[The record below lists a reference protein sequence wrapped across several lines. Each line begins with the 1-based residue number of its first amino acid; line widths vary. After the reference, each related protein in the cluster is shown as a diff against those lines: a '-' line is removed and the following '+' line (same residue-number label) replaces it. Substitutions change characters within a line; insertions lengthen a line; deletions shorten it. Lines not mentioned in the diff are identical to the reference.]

1 MAAKAGI
8 RLRILFSG
16 SKSKMPGKA
25 KLYDDAYSN
34 YSVDLYRQIRIETYG
49 QDFGQTSWVTTRE
62 SEEIPELLKLSSS
75 SSVLEIGC
83 GSGGYALRV
92 AEQAG
97 CRMVGIDI
105 NPHGIANA
113 SRLAQDAGLDAGVRF
128 QECDASKRL
137 PFENDSFDAVFSN
150 DVLCHIPG
158 REAVFAEIF
167 RVLKPG
173 GRLLF
178 SDALVIG
185 GLISHQ
191 EVATRSSIGYYL
203 FSPTG
208 ENERLLAK
216 AGFSEIT
223 TKDTT
228 SAAAGIS
235 KLWYDARARR
245 QAELVGIEG
254 KDAFESLQRFLHCVH
269 VLTAE
274 KRLLRL
280 LYTARKEA

>member
-1 MAAKAGI
+1 
-8 RLRILFSG
+8 
-16 SKSKMPGKA
+16 MPGKA

-49 QDFGQTSWVTTRE
+49 QDFGQTSWVTTQE

-75 SSVLEIGC
+75 SSALEIGC

-92 AEQAG
+92 AEQVG
-97 CRMVGIDI
+97 CRLVGIDI

-113 SRLAQDAGLDAGVRF
+113 SRLAQDAGLDARVRF

-158 REAVFAEIF
+158 RETVFAEIF

-223 TKDTT
+223 NKDTT
-228 SAAAGIS
+228 SAAARIS

-245 QAELVGIEG
+245 QAELIGIEG
-254 KDAFESLQRFLHCVH
+254 KDAFESLQRFLQCVH